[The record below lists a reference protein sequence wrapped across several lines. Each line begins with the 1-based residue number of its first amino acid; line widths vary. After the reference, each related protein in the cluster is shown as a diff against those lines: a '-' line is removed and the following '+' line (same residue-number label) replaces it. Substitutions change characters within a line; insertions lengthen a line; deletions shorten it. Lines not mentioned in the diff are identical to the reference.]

1 MPLPLA
7 AIGAAS
13 SVLSGIAG
21 IFGGGKQ
28 KREAKKIKP
37 VYKPYET
44 SQSAKDMMGMAQTQL
59 NARNP
64 LAEIQ
69 KRAALGSQAN
79 AMAGVQRN
87 SVDASQNLAMAG
99 AIQGQTDQ
107 ALGQLAMQ
115 DEAQAQQ
122 RMSNLMNAQNVM
134 IGEDR
139 MKYQD
144 MLQKYQMDM
153 DQKMSLQNAGN
164 QNIVG
169 GLGKIGSTLIAASGS
184 GLFGKGANSAT
195 APKGLTYQGALLEDS
210 LQSHRQQSTVLNNAN
225 GPFYTKQKMERPSI
239 FQIKRK

>member
-1 MPLPLA
+1 MSFLAKVGGFLGKAAGFLPGVGTAISAGAGLLGALA
-7 AIGAAS
+7 
-13 SVLSGIAG
+13 
-21 IFGGGKQ
+21 GGKQ
-28 KREAKKIKP
+28 KRQANKINP
-37 VYKPYET
+37 VYRPYET
-44 SQSAKDMMGMAQTQL
+44 SQSAKDMMGMAQTNL

-64 LAEIQ
+64 LAEMQ

-107 ALGQLAMQ
+107 ALGQLSMQ

-144 MLQKYQMDM
+144 MLQKYQMDT
-153 DQKMSLQNAGN
+153 DQKMSLENVGN

-169 GLGKIGSTLIAASGS
+169 GLGQIGSTMIASAGMFGNKAKTMSGFKNSLNSKDVVASAFNP
-184 GLFGKGANSAT
+184 LYGAMKA
-195 APKGLTYQGALLEDS
+195 
-210 LQSHRQQSTVLNNAN
+210 AN
-225 GPFYTKQKMERPSI
+225 YFKKEN
-239 FQIKRK
+239 

>member
-1 MPLPLA
+1 MPLPLM
-7 AIGAAS
+7 AIGAGISA
-13 SVLSGIAG
+13 VSGLVGMFKG
-21 IFGGGKQ
+21 IKQ
-28 KREAKKIKP
+28 TRDAKKIKP
-37 VYKPYET
+37 VYNPYQT
-44 SQSAKDMMGMAQTQL
+44 SQSAKDMMGMAQTNL

-64 LAEIQ
+64 LAEMQ

-99 AIQGQTDQ
+99 ALQGQTDQ

-122 RMSNLMNAQNVM
+122 RMANLQNAQNVM

-144 MLQKYQMDM
+144 MLQKYQMDTDRKDM
-153 DQKMSLQNAGN
+153 LSSVGS

-169 GLGKIGSTLIAASGS
+169 GLGKIGGAVSSAA
-184 GLFGKGANSAT
+184 GLFGGAKASASSPLKT
-195 APKGLTYQGALLEDS
+195 GMDLVGSMNFGRQQGAQALKNTQAYGEPVHRS
-210 LQSHRQQSTVLNNAN
+210 PTLQNN
-225 GPFYTKQKMERPSI
+225 R
-239 FQIKRK
+239 KRG